1 MSRAVCC
8 RLFNLAGV
16 QHSAKQ
22 GIENSKIVLL
32 PWHRTEWAVCSMGLL
47 ANGIFVQVPRYFNKS
62 SGCMLSNYT
71 EPELNARMLDRLN
84 FPGSSFVKKKLK
96 SPKSVALVCQNK
108 NSLEPFL
115 VETLALKRIAYC
127 YKTWCHRHRSTTPS
141 RRSILTDKMKR
152 ASSARIN
159 TIRTQRAYVQKANM
173 VFTKGQPFSGDTGQ
187 HKRESWLCQSCDWN
201 YKVYRTD
208 ISVHFLSLNFLQ
220 RHQTQT
226 NSSSF
231 PPNF

>member
-22 GIENSKIVLL
+22 GIENLKIVLL

-71 EPELNARMLDRLN
+71 EPELNARMLDRH

-108 NSLEPFL
+108 NSLEPF
-115 VETLALKRIAYC
+115 
-127 YKTWCHRHRSTTPS
+127 
-141 RRSILTDKMKR
+141 
-152 ASSARIN
+152 
-159 TIRTQRAYVQKANM
+159 
-173 VFTKGQPFSGDTGQ
+173 FSGDADLE
-187 HKRESWLCQSCDWN
+187 KNCIL
-201 YKVYRTD
+201 
-208 ISVHFLSLNFLQ
+208 LQ
-220 RHQTQT
+220 
-226 NSSSF
+226 NMMPPSSF
-231 PPNF
+231 SHTITQINTHW